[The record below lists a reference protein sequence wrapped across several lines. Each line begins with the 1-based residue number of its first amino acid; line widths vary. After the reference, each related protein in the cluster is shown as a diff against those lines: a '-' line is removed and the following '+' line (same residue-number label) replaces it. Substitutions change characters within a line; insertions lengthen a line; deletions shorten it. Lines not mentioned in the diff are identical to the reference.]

1 ARIAAKKEDR
11 DIRDGEVVTACQQS
25 CPTGAI
31 VFGNIN
37 DPESKV
43 SKMKAM
49 NRKYEVLAELN
60 VRPRTSF
67 LAKLKNPNPELTKNA

>member
-1 ARIAAKKEDR
+1 RIAAKKEDR

-49 NRKYEVLAELN
+49 NRTYEVLAELN